1 MIGMDGLLR
10 DVTVLIVDD
19 EERNLDLLGDVM
31 SGEGYRTLFASNGLE
46 AIDVVNERHA
56 EIDLI
61 LLDVMMPQL
70 DGFATCKRLRQMD
83 SSAGIPILL
92 VTALA
97 GQRDRLRGIGAGAND
112 FLTKP
117 LQIVETRL
125 RVRNCILQKR
135 LTDAVKKDLFRLQ
148 DLERMRDTL
157 VHMVVHDLRSP
168 LTNLMLSME
177 LLLASPLL
185 SEGDGELVRD
195 AQLASER
202 LMQLVNTMLD
212 VSRLE
217 SGEFPIHLRSDCMVE
232 TLRTTIDR
240 SRRVSG
246 SRVLTLE
253 TPLDEHVMA
262 FDVDVVTRVVENLIQ
277 NAIKATSSN
286 GHITVKLS
294 IADGRALVEV
304 QDDGHGIPAE
314 QRARVFEKF
323 SRAAQPET
331 ARRAPGWGLG
341 LSFVSM
347 AIQAH
352 GGAVG
357 LDSEEGEGS
366 RFWFSIPDGVSPEA
380 PRPEPAGSS

>member
-323 SRAAQPET
+323 SRAAQLET

-366 RFWFSIPDGVSPEA
+366 RFWFSIPDGVSREA